1 MYVQASVGVVTPNL
15 GFEIVLS
22 LFAAV
27 IVGGIGNAYGA
38 LAGGILI
45 GLVQEWATL
54 VAPASIK
61 VAVGFGAMILVL
73 ILRPQG
79 LLGRVRSADR

>member
-1 MYVQASVGVVTPNL
+1 
-15 GFEIVLS
+15 
-22 LFAAV
+22 
-27 IVGGIGNAYGA
+27 
-38 LAGGILI
+38 
-45 GLVQEWATL
+45 VQEWSTL

-79 LLGRVRSADR
+79 LLGRTRSVDR

>member
-1 MYVQASVGVVTPNL
+1 
-15 GFEIVLS
+15 
-22 LFAAV
+22 V
-27 IVGGIGNAYGA
+27 IVGGIGDAYGA

-45 GLVQEWATL
+45 GLVQEWSTL
-54 VAPASIK
+54 VVPVNLK

-79 LLGRVRSADR
+79 IFGHARSAG